1 MGLEGFY
8 IPSREYEE
16 RTNSLLMT
24 FQWILKEEDGENEFS
39 LASKDE
45 AEMTMNEI
53 LHSPVINIDDNE
65 VSSNLLRGVRIGWLG
80 VKIYDKESLNI
91 EAEAEPNNTGKKR
104 RAFLLYKEEDMWR
117 VKIVVQK

>member
-16 RTNSLLMT
+16 RTNNLLMT

>member
-16 RTNSLLMT
+16 RTNNLLMT

-53 LHSPVINIDDNE
+53 LRSPVINIDDNE

>member
-16 RTNSLLMT
+16 RTNNLLMT

-53 LHSPVINIDDNE
+53 LRSPVINIDDNE
-65 VSSNLLRGVRIGWLG
+65 VSSNLPRGVRIGWLG

>member
-8 IPSREYEE
+8 IPSREYKE
-16 RTNSLLMT
+16 RTNNLLMT
-24 FQWILKEEDGENEFS
+24 FQWILKEVDGENEFC

-53 LHSPVINIDDNE
+53 LRSPVINIDDNE